1 MHKEIPILFSTPMV
15 QAILEGRKTMT
26 RRIVKFPKDF
36 TGEVFNN
43 APYGLK
49 YSSNLYGDT
58 VQRLAYAL
66 PNDLLWVR
74 ESFFDAADYKNAPI
88 FSNIQGDYIYKTDT
102 DFIGCHKWKPSIHMP
117 KAAARIWLEVTHV
130 TAQLLHDITEEDAI
144 AEGIEQIKGYTFQ
157 MYKNYRPE
165 HGPNDGYQHAPSSF
179 MSLWKKINGEASW
192 NANPWVWVVSFKV
205 LSTAGKPALEKEATC
220 TH

>member
-1 MHKEIPILFSTPMV
+1 MRKEKPILFSTPMV

-26 RRIVKFPKDF
+26 RRIIKKVPAGKDIDDVHINILADVKC
-36 TGEVFNN
+36 
-43 APYGLK
+43 PYG
-49 YSSNLYGDT
+49 NPG
-58 VQRLAYAL
+58 
-66 PNDLLWVR
+66 DLLWVR

-88 FSNIQGDYIYKTDT
+88 FSNTEGNYIYKADT

-179 MSLWKKINGEASW
+179 MSLWKKINGADSW
-192 NANPWVWVVSFKV
+192 KANPFVWCVEFKV
-205 LSTAGKPALEKEATC
+205 LSTTGKPVEETIAE
-220 TH
+220 HPNY